1 MEPVADQTDTPTL
14 PLHREAPPVALEQ
27 PVSQP
32 EPKAPETQQAVC
44 PRCGAGKLVDPDSL
58 GWCSRCGYCRS
69 LEEESKKVLE
79 AARPAGKAS
88 SALGAAEFGNLV
100 QRLPR
105 WSWILG
111 GGTLVIV
118 VLSVAANFAL
128 PEESLSRALWS
139 TAQLLFGLL
148 SILAAQVWCLF
159 ILAPEDD
166 KLGSKD
172 ILFATRLWA
181 QTFRRLPEMC
191 RQVWL
196 GGWGASAALSAV
208 FIVGG
213 FSYWYQF
220 YKPKKFAEKS
230 LISAVKDLADKSKN
244 KAKSLEEAIED
255 MAKTQDLTKDNKK
268 DTRPL
273 EQCVIIGYMV
283 DDKKNI
289 TGLVLA
295 GVDAGQIRY
304 LGQVKR
310 GFTPEASE
318 ELLGKLTKIGRPEPL
333 IPNLRLPDAIW
344 VEPELFCEVHHSGR
358 DRDGLLVDS
367 NFAALLESK

>member
-1 MEPVADQTDTPTL
+1 MDPVADQAETPTL
-14 PLHREAPPVALEQ
+14 PLHREAPVALET
-27 PVSQP
+27 PASQP
-32 EPKAPETQQAVC
+32 QPTQPQADGAIC

-69 LEEESKKVLE
+69 LEAESKKVLE
-79 AARPAGKAS
+79 ASKPAGKAS
-88 SALGAAEFGNLV
+88 SALGAAEFANIV
-100 QRLPR
+100 QRLPK

-118 VLSVAANFAL
+118 LLSLAANSAMSD
-128 PEESLSRALWS
+128 ESLPRALWS
-139 TAQLLFGLL
+139 TAQLLLGLL
-148 SILAAQVWCLF
+148 SILAAQLWCLF

-172 ILFATRLWA
+172 ILFATRLWTL
-181 QTFRRLPEMC
+181 TFRRLPQMC

-230 LISAVKDLADKSKN
+230 LISAVQELAKNGKD

-255 MAKTQDLTKDNKK
+255 LANKQDLTKDKK
-268 DTRPL
+268 DTRPV

-283 DDKKNI
+283 DAKKNI
-289 TGLVLA
+289 YSLVLA
-295 GVDAGQIRY
+295 GVEGGEIRY
-304 LGQVKR
+304 LGQVKQ
-310 GFTPEASE
+310 GFTPEVSQ
-318 ELLGKLTKIGRPEPL
+318 ELLDKLTKIGRPDPL
-333 IPNLRLPDAIW
+333 IPGLRIDAIW
-344 VEPELFCEVHHSGR
+344 VQPEVFCEVHHSGR
-358 DRDGLLVDS
+358 DQDGHLVKP
-367 NFAALLESK
+367 NFAGVLESK